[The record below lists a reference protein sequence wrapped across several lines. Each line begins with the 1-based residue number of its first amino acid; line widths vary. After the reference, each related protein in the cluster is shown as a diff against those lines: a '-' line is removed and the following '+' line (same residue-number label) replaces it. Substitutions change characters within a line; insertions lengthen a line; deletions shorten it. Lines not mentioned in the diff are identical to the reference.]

1 MPAAARVH
9 GKTRPALIY
18 GRAGRAVLR
27 CYLFALSSRL
37 EPPPSGAESGCVRG
51 AVWKPHSR
59 LSGLFSGA
67 GRAAEC
73 ALRGALSRFTP
84 AVCLLTNRTACGM
97 LRFYTAGSRSPFVRS
112 RDVGAVICLCG
123 FTSGWPFVCGDLDG
137 ATGDAGYGGW
147 RRGACALLRGRIG
160 SEMLS
165 AGSTLG
171 LNVEAALRP
180 PQTAS
185 KSLRLS
191 GLSSGAGRAAE
202 CALRGGV
209 VLVWIRCAVTRV
221 HRKTRPALIYGRAGR
236 AVLRC
241 YLLALSSRLEPPPS
255 GAESGCNA
263 RSGVAAGTAR
273 LSP

>member
-97 LRFYTAGSRSPFVRS
+97 LRSYSAGSRSPFARS

-123 FTSGWPFVCGDLDG
+123 FTSGLAVYLWRSRRG
-137 ATGDAGYGGW
+137 TEDAGDEETE
-147 RRGACALLRGRIG
+147 LRGWLR
-160 SEMLS
+160 
-165 AGSTLG
+165 G
-171 LNVEAALRP
+171 LCAIALALKCFPRGVRWGCA
-180 PQTAS
+180 PQTAP

-191 GLSSGAGRAAE
+191 GLSSR
-202 CALRGGV
+202 CGGV

-221 HRKTRPALIYGRAGR
+221 HGKT
-236 AVLRC
+236 
-241 YLLALSSRLEPPPS
+241 
-255 GAESGCNA
+255 
-263 RSGVAAGTAR
+263 
-273 LSP
+273 